1 MVSTLVQIV
10 QTTKRRHEQISF
22 ITHYFFSILQYLRWR
37 PKVALKQKIQARCE
51 ELVAIEVSKKDMFDA
66 TRTSKRGMVCEVIII
81 LFSLSVVPILV
92 LIVYGIWPV

>member
-1 MVSTLVQIV
+1 MISTLVQI
-10 QTTKRRHEQISF
+10 TKRRPKKVFFYHSLSF
-22 ITHYFFSILQYLRWR
+22 FLILQYLRWR

-81 LFSLSVVPILV
+81 LFSLSIVPILV

>member
-1 MVSTLVQIV
+1 MKEKVF
-10 QTTKRRHEQISF
+10 F
-22 ITHYFFSILQYLRWR
+22 ITHYLFLILQYLRWR

-81 LFSLSVVPILV
+81 LFSLSIVPILV

>member
-1 MVSTLVQIV
+1 MTLVSTLVHTNKKGMNRFLPLTI
-10 QTTKRRHEQISF
+10 
-22 ITHYFFSILQYLRWR
+22 FFLILQYLRWR

-81 LFSLSVVPILV
+81 LFSLSIVPILV

>member
-1 MVSTLVQIV
+1 MNRFLSLTIFL
-10 QTTKRRHEQISF
+10 
-22 ITHYFFSILQYLRWR
+22 ILQYLRWR

-81 LFSLSVVPILV
+81 LFSLSIVPILV

>member
-1 MVSTLVQIV
+1 MVTFVEIVQI
-10 QTTKRRHEQISF
+10 TKRRHEKVFLSLTI
-22 ITHYFFSILQYLRWR
+22 FFLILQYLRWR

-51 ELVAIEVSKKDMFDA
+51 ELVAIEVSKKDMYDA

-81 LFSLSVVPILV
+81 LFSLSIVPILV

>member
-1 MVSTLVQIV
+1 MVSILVQIV
-10 QTTKRRHEQISF
+10 QITKRR
-22 ITHYFFSILQYLRWR
+22 YKKFFLSLNLFLILQYLRWR

-81 LFSLSVVPILV
+81 IFSLSIVPILV

>member
-1 MVSTLVQIV
+1 M
-10 QTTKRRHEQISF
+10 KRFFF
-22 ITHYFFSILQYLRWR
+22 ITHYLFFLILQYLRWR

-81 LFSLSVVPILV
+81 LFSLSIVPILV